1 MYGPALAITH
11 QDRGLSL
18 EEQLGAENGSGTRQC
33 KTGTGTG
40 SGSTGATGV
49 GAGVSFD
56 KLMGL
61 T

>member
-1 MYGPALAITH
+1 MYGPALALTH

-33 KTGTGTG
+33 KTGIG

-49 GAGVSFD
+49 GTHVSFD

>member
-11 QDRGLSL
+11 QDLGLSL

-33 KTGTGTG
+33 KTGTG

-49 GAGVSFD
+49 GTHVSFD